1 MATAMLLDLHNHTR
15 YSPDSRVQ
23 PAALVELARKIR
35 LAGIAITDHNSV
47 GGIAAAEQAAGRD
60 FLVIPAIEV
69 STKSGHVLGYG
80 IREVVP
86 RGLSVS
92 ETAERIVALG
102 GVPVAAHPFR
112 FWSGLGPAAIA
123 QASFPAYE
131 TCNGRTLRRGNVRA
145 RALARGRK
153 LGETGGSDSHFL
165 DEVGQAITTVD
176 SGIVRPEDVVKLLD
190 ARKTSAEG
198 RSRGASATVRYVTKA
213 VGEWIFRGM
222 RRI

>member
-1 MATAMLLDLHNHTR
+1 MLLDLHNHTR
-15 YSPDSRVQ
+15 YSPDSRVE
-23 PAALVELARKIR
+23 PRALVELARKIR

-47 GGIAAAEQAAGRD
+47 GGIAAAEQAAGRE

-80 IREVVP
+80 IREIVP
-86 RGLSVS
+86 RDLSVS

-112 FWSGLGPAAIA
+112 FWSGLGPAAVA
-123 QASFPAYE
+123 EAAFPAYE

-145 RALARGRK
+145 RAWARERK

-165 DEVGQAITTVD
+165 DEVAKAVTAVD
-176 SGIVRPEDVVKLLD
+176 AGAVGVDDVLQLL
-190 ARKTSAEG
+190 AQGRTSAQG
-198 RSRGASATVRYVTKA
+198 LDRGPAATARYVTKA
-213 VGEWIFRGM
+213 VGEWMLRGM

>member
-1 MATAMLLDLHNHTR
+1 MHFDLHNHTR
-15 YSPDSRVQ
+15 YSPDSRVD
-23 PAALVELARKIR
+23 PAALVGVARKIR

-47 GGIAAAEQAAGRD
+47 GAIAAAEAAADRD

-80 IREVVP
+80 IREVIP
-86 RGLSVS
+86 RDLSVS
-92 ETAERIVALG
+92 ETADRIVALG

-112 FWSGLGPAAIA
+112 FWSGLGPVAVAETA
-123 QASFPAYE
+123 FPAYE

-145 RALARGRK
+145 RALARERK

-165 DEVGQAITTVD
+165 DEVAKAVTTID
-176 SGIVRPEDVVKLLD
+176 SGTVRVDDVLQLLSQG
-190 ARKTSAEG
+190 RTSAEG
-198 RSRGASATVRYVTKA
+198 MDRGTAATVRYVSKA
-213 VGEWIFRGM
+213 VGEWMLRGM